1 MKILTFSNYKGGS
14 FNSAELLGYVQQT
27 QILVTGQFTDC
38 KTTEFLFSL
47 DNRLSDTAFLSGLIA
62 NTATQFGTY
71 AGYYALA
78 TFITDSTV
86 KAIFTKLKNSSS
98 LNMVVAQTYA
108 FYLAFNANP
117 STVNFSAIGT
127 ILTQFML
134 SFVNFKTPNVNTAR
148 KTS

>member
-1 MKILTFSNYKGGS
+1 M
-14 FNSAELLGYVQQT
+14 GYVQQT

-47 DNRLSDTAFLSGLIA
+47 DNRLSDTAFVSGLIA

-71 AGYYALA
+71 AGYYAAA
-78 TFITDSTV
+78 TFISDSTV
-86 KAIFTKLKNSSS
+86 KAIFTKLKDSSS
-98 LNMVVAQTYA
+98 LNMVVDKTIA
-108 FYLAFNANP
+108 FYMAFSADATN
-117 STVNFSAIGT
+117 TNFSAIGT
-127 ILTQFML
+127 ILTQFVL